1 MNNTEILKKLSF
13 EVNDLLSEYIQL
25 HDKIL
30 KKGGIFISLFKKVDF
45 EKILNDCHEILRKFE
60 IKRKGMLSFKKEN
73 GDNLDDNE
81 KKYLNQ
87 LISFFDKLLVTINF
101 LLNKQQLLYKKS
113 QKEKIGWEEYNNA
126 ENQYKKSIDDYLMEG
141 RKLNNLNSLVFQ

>member
-30 KKGGIFISLFKKVDF
+30 KKGGTFRSLFRKVDF
-45 EKILNDCHEILRKFE
+45 EKMLNDCYEILSKFE
-60 IKRKGMLSFKKEN
+60 IKREEILSFKKQSGN
-73 GDNLDDNE
+73 DLKDNE

-87 LISFFDKLLVTINF
+87 LMSFFDKLLLTINL

-113 QKEKIGWEEYNNA
+113 KKEKIIWQEYNNA
-126 ENQYKKSIDDYLMEG
+126 ENQYKKSIDDYLVEAQN
-141 RKLNNLNSLVFQ
+141 LNNLNSLIFQ